1 MIRSVSIGVQVQ
13 MHVGAKGGIGAIFNR
28 KWAHSFSV
36 ENCEVKKMKSREE

>member
-13 MHVGAKGGIGAIFNR
+13 MRVVVKGGTGAIFNR
-28 KWAHSFSV
+28 KWACSFLV